1 MVRHDVIQKYL
12 SLVSSKGWCCVG
24 NPICL
29 KIPTL
34 HKAVVAD
41 VGQGWPSSL
50 CVCVE
55 GEGGHNEA
63 GGREDSHS
71 PILSDDRRAFLP
83 SIYVHT

>member
-1 MVRHDVIQKYL
+1 MVRHDVIQKYP
-12 SLVSSKGWCCVG
+12 SLASSEGWCCVE

-50 CVCVE
+50 CVCVC
-55 GEGGHNEA
+55 GG
-63 GGREDSHS
+63 GGGAERIVT
-71 PILSDDRRAFLP
+71 PPF
-83 SIYVHT
+83 